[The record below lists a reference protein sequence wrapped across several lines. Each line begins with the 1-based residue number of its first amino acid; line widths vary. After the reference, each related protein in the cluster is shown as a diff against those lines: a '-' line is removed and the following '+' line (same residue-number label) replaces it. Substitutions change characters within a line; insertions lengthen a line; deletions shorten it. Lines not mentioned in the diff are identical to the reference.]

1 MRLYIED
8 RSGWKYAR
16 GTGPDGRPIRKS
28 LGTKD
33 TRRAE
38 EALAK
43 LESKLWKANV
53 YGAKAVITFD
63 QAALAYAEDGGET
76 RFLIKMTEQLS
87 GVPLH
92 SITPQMVRSAAK
104 KAYPAG
110 ATSTH
115 NRQGITPTQAV
126 INYAHQQGWCG
137 PIRVKRFPETKPLR
151 EAVGIEYL
159 FALERHAP
167 INLFALMVFLHT
179 TGRRVGDAISLKPTD
194 VDFSA
199 AEASIAKTK
208 NGDPAK
214 ASLVPAL
221 LEIIKSLPPYPN
233 GRLFGYKNR
242 SGVYN
247 TLKRS
252 CKEAGIKYLA
262 THQVGRHS
270 FATNLYNTAGW
281 DGKRIADA
289 GGWKSPRLVEETYI
303 HSNNKSAE
311 AAELIWTKSVQGLRA
326 VK

>member
-8 RSGWKYAR
+8 RGGWKYAR
-16 GTGPDGRPIRKS
+16 GTGPDGKPIRKS
-28 LGTKD
+28 LGTQD

-43 LESKLWKANV
+43 LESRLWKAGV

-63 QAALAYAEDGGET
+63 QAALAYAEDGGEA

-92 SITPQMVRSAAK
+92 SITPQMVRLAAK
-104 KAYPAG
+104 KAYPSGIA
-110 ATSTH
+110 ATH
-115 NRQGITPTQAV
+115 NRQGITPTQSV

-137 PIRVKRFPETKPLR
+137 PIRVKRFAETKPLR

-167 INLFALMVFLHT
+167 INLFGLMVFLHT
-179 TGRRVGDAISLKPTD
+179 TGRRIGDAISLKPTD
-194 VDFSA
+194 VNFNAS
-199 AEASIAKTK
+199 EASIAKTK

-221 LEIIKSLPPYPN
+221 VEIIRSLPPYRN
-233 GRLFGYKNR
+233 GRLFGYVNR

-262 THQVGRHS
+262 THQPGRHS

-289 GGWKSPRLVEETYI
+289 GGWKSPRLVEENYI
-303 HSNNKSAE
+303 HTND
-311 AAELIWTKSVQGLRA
+311 AATRATALINSKMAHPLKSV
-326 VK
+326 K

>member
-8 RSGWKYAR
+8 RGGWKYAR
-16 GTGPDGRPIRKS
+16 GTGPDGKPIRKS
-28 LGTKD
+28 LGTQD

-43 LESKLWKANV
+43 LESRLWKAGV

-63 QAALAYAEDGGET
+63 QAALAYAEDGGEA

-92 SITPQMVRSAAK
+92 SITPQMVRLAAK
-104 KAYPAG
+104 KAYPSGIA
-110 ATSTH
+110 ATH
-115 NRQGITPTQAV
+115 NRQGITPTQSV

-137 PIRVKRFPETKPLR
+137 PIRVKRFAETKPLR

-167 INLFALMVFLHT
+167 INLFGLMVFLHT
-179 TGRRVGDAISLKPTD
+179 TGRRIGDAISLKPTD
-194 VDFSA
+194 VNFNAS
-199 AEASIAKTK
+199 EASIAKTK

-221 LEIIKSLPPYPN
+221 VEIIRSLPPYRN
-233 GRLFGYKNR
+233 GRLFGYVNR

-262 THQVGRHS
+262 THQPGRHS

-289 GGWKSPRLVEETYI
+289 GGGNHPVWSKKHTSILAI
-303 HSNNKSAE
+303 NQQKQQS
-311 AAELIWTKSVQGLRA
+311 
-326 VK
+326 